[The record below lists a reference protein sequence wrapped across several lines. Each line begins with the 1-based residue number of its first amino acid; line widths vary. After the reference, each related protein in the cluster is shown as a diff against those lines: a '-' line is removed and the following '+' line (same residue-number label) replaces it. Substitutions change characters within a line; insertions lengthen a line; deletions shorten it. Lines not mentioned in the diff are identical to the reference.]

1 MNPPALLRQ
10 HPRASFA
17 TAALLVLREMAAVA
31 ARRRLATL
39 TGEREVHELFLGV
52 DEPERLLRALNE
64 PGTHPA

>member
-17 TAALLVLREMAAVA
+17 TATLVLRQMAAVA
-31 ARRRLATL
+31 ARRRLAAL

-52 DEPERLLRALNE
+52 DEPERLLRALTE

>member
-1 MNPPALLRQ
+1 MNPPSLLRL
-10 HPRASFA
+10 HPRSSFV

-39 TGEREVHELFLGV
+39 TGEREVHEIFLGV